1 MMLNS
6 SYDLGILEFFNK
18 TEDAFRSHLYDF
30 FDVLMFGVQIDSEGD
45 SNRLEV
51 LGEFPNT

>member
-1 MMLNS
+1 MLNS

-18 TEDAFRSHLYDF
+18 TEDAVRSHLYDF